1 MFERFTASSRQVV
14 VVAQEE
20 ARRFGH
26 DWVGTEHLLLAVALQ
41 PDEWAA
47 LVLARR
53 GLTAQRISSEIDR
66 IIGRSAAGRPTVAP
80 AIDGAALA
88 TLGID
93 LDAVRRHVEA
103 TFGPG
108 ALARKPGSRPFQHEP
123 AALPF
128 TPRAK
133 QALALGVH
141 ESLDQRR
148 HEVTPREIVIGLLG
162 ADGIAGQ
169 ILREHGVDPAAL
181 RAPSPTASASPATRS
196 SRTPRRLFGRRS
208 DHRAS

>member
-1 MFERFTASSRQVV
+1 MVERFTAPSRRVV
-14 VVAQEE
+14 VVAQDE

-26 DWVGTEHLLLAVALQ
+26 DRVGTEHLLLAVALQ
-41 PDEWAA
+41 ADQWAA

-53 GLTAQRISSEIDR
+53 GLTAPRIGNEIDR
-66 IIGRSAAGRPTVAP
+66 IIGRGAAERPGVAP
-80 AIDGAALA
+80 GIDGAALA

-93 LDAVRRHVEA
+93 LDAVRRRVEA

-108 ALARKPGSRPFQHEP
+108 ALAGKPGGRRGQHEP
-123 AALPF
+123 AQLPF

-133 QALALGVH
+133 KALAFALR
-141 ESLDQRR
+141 ESLNQRR

-162 ADGIAGQ
+162 ADGFAAH

-196 SRTPRRLFGRRS
+196 SRPPRRLFGRR
-208 DHRAS
+208 